1 MNGNKLSTMMKKSYI
16 YTVVLSCIALVS
28 GCVDIEEFEE
38 PAQKVSK
45 TFYAEMEDSPLTKT
59 VLGDKGEDGI
69 RPVLWMP
76 EDKIGVAPSTGGTF
90 DMFVNKSAESS
101 VMAEFE
107 GQTSLASSYF
117 AVYPYDKDAV
127 VADGSISFTLN
138 TEQKYKAGSFDE
150 GAFPMIARSS
160 DTNDD
165 GLMFYN
171 LCGVLEVNLTGEEKI
186 TKISFSSNNK
196 VSGKFSVNANYEQ
209 YPEMVADASS
219 LTSTTLDC
227 GEGVQLKADSPT
239 PFYFVLPPG
248 TYDAFTLMIHTSDG
262 KMMFKQSQKPLAIK
276 RSTIIKSGALAY
288 VESVSIDL
296 SIRGTANSYV
306 VSGAGMYSF
315 DASVIGNGSYGIV
328 SGASFHTED
337 PKITPASVEVLWEST
352 GAGVETSKGKLLTS
366 VSLIDGRIH
375 FISTGVEGNALVAV
389 KDNNGTILWSWH
401 LWFTDTPK
409 DQLYVN
415 SVGTFTVQD
424 RNLGATRADRGTGDE
439 WKDAKGVL
447 YQWGRKDPFIFYDSQ
462 EGSPYGD
469 RSSSRVSIESTISS
483 PTTFYG
489 GSRGWET
496 TRSNVSLWLP
506 SQKTIYDPC
515 PVGYKVAQKEIWK
528 DFSKT
533 GTDVTNLSDFNVS
546 GSYDKGWDFYYDAT
560 NSTYIPATDLIHYN
574 YTYEHRDH
582 IGDLWSSE
590 ATQGTNAYRWN
601 YEYYGDWGS
610 RLQLWYSEVTAF
622 ALATRCMKDDGH
634 VDLALPVV
642 EMVGAKDATAE
653 SVSLTFNVVN
663 AGASSV
669 TESGI
674 IYSTTP
680 GVSTG
685 NGQKVVAAGS
695 EYKVDLTGLTEGT
708 RYYAVAYA
716 TNSFGT
722 SYSKEITFYT
732 EFANFINL
740 SKFGTSNCYIVS
752 KFGAYTFDASVKGNG
767 NAAISSGE
775 SAEVVWETKNTDA
788 SVEVGEIV
796 RNVTYEAGF
805 INFVATGVPGNA
817 LIAVK
822 NSSGTIIW
830 NWHIWVCDFDPYT
843 TANTYF
849 SGAVMMDR
857 NLGALNSGGDA
868 SSYGFLY
875 QWGRKDPLLGSANGG
890 SAFATTAP
898 AVTKE
903 YVQPYNPF
911 EYSFANPTHAV
922 GGLEN
927 ESSSWGRVKTIY
939 DPCPPGWRVPDGGP
953 DGVWTGMV
961 YGSPGIEG
969 GTSYG
974 KWTINPPYSTPAT
987 IYPAPGY
994 TVGDRLELYFPGSA
1008 LYCWSCDVAS
1018 SSYAYG
1024 MHLFDRI
1031 ETELTSNKGSEFSV
1045 RCMREHD
1052 INVLLN
1058 TEQATEVTKTSA
1070 NIHGSMGYLGAA
1082 NLLEMGF
1089 VWSSTNESP
1098 DVNSSK
1104 IVVDVK
1110 EGEFS
1115 KSLTN
1120 LSPGTTY
1127 YVRTFATEGNITIY
1141 GNVVSF
1147 TTQVSAGNEDIP
1159 EDDEYDW

>member
-45 TFYAEMEDSPLTKT
+45 TFYAEMEDSPLTRT

-76 EDKIGVAPSTGGTF
+76 EDKIGVAPSAGGAF

-107 GQTSLASSYF
+107 GQTSLAPSYF

-196 VSGKFSVNANYEQ
+196 VSGKFSVNANYKQ

-227 GEGVQLKADSPT
+227 GEGIQLKADSPT

-248 TYDAFTLMIHTSDG
+248 TYDVFTLMIHTSDG
-262 KMMFKQSQKPLAIK
+262 KMMFKQSQKPLTIK

-288 VESVSIDL
+288 VESVSVDL
-296 SIRGTANSYV
+296 SIRGTSNCYV
-306 VSGAGMYSF
+306 VPGAGMYSF
-315 DASVIGNGSYGIV
+315 DASVIGNGSYGII

-337 PKITPASVEVLWEST
+337 PKITPTSVEVLWEST
-352 GAGVETSKGKLLTS
+352 GAGIEASKGKLLTS

-375 FISTGVEGNALVAV
+375 FVSTGVEGNALVAV
-389 KDNNGTILWSWH
+389 KDSNGTILWSWH
-401 LWFTDTPK
+401 LWFTDTPQ

-424 RNLGATRADRGTGDE
+424 RNLGATKADAGSGDE
-439 WKDAKGVL
+439 YKDSHGLL
-447 YQWGRKDPFIFYDSQ
+447 YQWGRKDPFKVDKFTYLTWKKTSSYSVEDIIKQPTSLSVAKSTY
-462 EGSPYGD
+462 
-469 RSSSRVSIESTISS
+469 SSSANWTSQNIIDFWSES
-483 PTTFYG
+483 G
-489 GSRGWET
+489 
-496 TRSNVSLWLP
+496 
-506 SQKTIYDPC
+506 KTIYDPC
-515 PVGYKVAQKEIWK
+515 PVGYRVASSGVWTDFGDVSKLDNSYEHGLKVKYNESEYAWYAYTSYHEEWENRLNNAEGHIYIWSA
-528 DFSKT
+528 DQRI
-533 GTDVTNLSDFNVS
+533 TN
-546 GSYDKGWDFYYDAT
+546 AT
-560 NSTYIPATDLIHYN
+560 NQWTSETSLSYAKDNHNDGMKLTTDA
-574 YTYEHRDH
+574 
-582 IGDLWSSE
+582 GD
-590 ATQGTNAYRWN
+590 
-601 YEYYGDWGS
+601 
-610 RLQLWYSEVTAF
+610 VF
-622 ALATRCMKDDGH
+622 ALSVRCMKDDGH

-685 NGQKVVAAGS
+685 NGQKVAATGS

-708 RYYAVAYA
+708 KYYAVAYA
-716 TNSFGT
+716 TNTYGT
-722 SYSKEITFYT
+722 SYSKEIAFYT
-732 EFANFINL
+732 KFASYINL
-740 SKFGTSNCYIVS
+740 SEYGTSNCYIVS
-752 KFGAYTFDASVKGNG
+752 ESGAYTFDASVRGN
-767 NAAISSGE
+767 STE
-775 SAEVVWETKNTDA
+775 SVGIPASVEVLWETKNTTKTSA
-788 SVEVGEIV
+788 GEIIRSGSVELSGDFV
-796 RNVTYEAGF
+796 
-805 INFVATGVPGNA
+805 NFVANGVEGNA

-822 NSSGTIIW
+822 DALGTILW
-830 NWHIWVCDFDPYT
+830 SWHIWVTDYPQDQHYINDSGDFY
-843 TANTYF
+843 
-849 SGAVMMDR
+849 VLDR
-857 NLGALNSGGDA
+857 NLGATRADRGTGDEWKE
-868 SSYGFLY
+868 SSGFLY
-875 QWGRKDPLLGSANGG
+875 QWGRKDP
-890 SAFATTAP
+890 FADGHYEWVQSQFTL
-898 AVTKE
+898 KE
-903 YVQPYNPF
+903 SIEKPMIYAARNSPWTYEWSDNLWDV
-911 EYSFANPTHAV
+911 S
-922 GGLEN
+922 
-927 ESSSWGRVKTIY
+927 KTIY
-939 DPCPPGWRVPDGGP
+939 DPCPVGYKVSVQEIWNGFTVNGINVAGVFDYGWHFYIDSQNTA
-953 DGVWTGMV
+953 W
-961 YGSPGIEG
+961 
-969 GTSYG
+969 
-974 KWTINPPYSTPAT
+974 
-987 IYPAPGY
+987 YPANPHIGY
-994 TVGDRLELYFPGSA
+994 MGHFEYHEDAGHAWCTTP
-1008 LYCWSCDVAS
+1008 
-1018 SSYAYG
+1018 SYI
-1024 MHLFDRI
+1024 M
-1031 ETELTSNKGSEFSV
+1031 EFSKSGLTIQSTASYQAFPV
-1045 RCMREHD
+1045 RCMREHE
-1052 INVLLN
+1052 INIALN

-1098 DVNSSK
+1098 DINSSK
-1104 IVVDVK
+1104 IAVDVK

-1115 KSLTN
+1115 KSLTD

-1127 YVRTFATEGNITIY
+1127 YVRTFATEGNITMY

-1159 EDDEYDW
+1159 EDDEYEW

>member
-1 MNGNKLSTMMKKSYI
+1 MNKSYI
-16 YTVVLSCIALVS
+16 YSAVLSCIAILS

-45 TFYAEMEDSPLTKT
+45 TFYAEMEESPLTKT

-76 EDKIGVAPSTGGTF
+76 EDKIGVAPSTGGAF

-107 GQTSLASSYF
+107 GQTSLAPSYF

-171 LCGVLEVNLTGEEKI
+171 LCGVLEVNLTGEENI

-209 YPEMVADASS
+209 YPEMVPDASS
-219 LTSTTLDC
+219 MTSTTLDC
-227 GEGVQLKADSPT
+227 GAGVQLKADSPT

-262 KMMFKQSQKPLAIK
+262 KMMFKQSQKPLTIK
-276 RSTIIKSGALAY
+276 RSVIIKSGALAY
-288 VESVSIDL
+288 VESVSVDL
-296 SIRGTANSYV
+296 SIRGTSNCYV
-306 VSGAGMYSF
+306 VPGAGMYSF
-315 DASVIGNGSYGIV
+315 DASVIGNGSYGII

-375 FISTGVEGNALVAV
+375 FVSTGVEGNALVAV

-447 YQWGRKDPFIFYDSQ
+447 YQWGRKDPFVFYDSQ

-469 RSSSRVSIESTISS
+469 RSSSRVSIESTIST

-496 TRSNVSLWLP
+496 TKSNVSLWLP

-560 NSTYIPATDLIHYN
+560 NSTYVPATDLIHYN

-622 ALATRCMKDDGH
+622 ALATRCMKDEGH
-634 VDLALPVV
+634 VDIALPVV

-653 SVSLTFNVVN
+653 SVSLIFNVVN
-663 AGASSV
+663 VGASSV

-680 GVSTG
+680 GVSIG

-708 RYYAVAYA
+708 RYYAIAYA
-716 TNSFGT
+716 TNSYGT
-722 SYSKEITFYT
+722 SYSKEIAFYT
-732 EFANFINL
+732 EFANSTNL
-740 SKFGTSNCYIVS
+740 SKYGTSNCYIVS
-752 KFGAYTFDASVKGNG
+752 EAGAYTFDASFKGNSTESIG
-767 NAAISSGE
+767 AI
-775 SAEVVWETKNTDA
+775 A
-788 SVEVGEIV
+788 SVEVLWETKGTNKASKEEII
-796 RNVTYEAGF
+796 RNVKLSG
-805 INFVATGVPGNA
+805 NFVSFVTNGIEGNA

-822 NSSGTIIW
+822 DAVGTILW
-830 NWHIWVCDFDPYT
+830 SWHIWVTDTPGNMNYT
-843 TANTYF
+843 SSGMANYY
-849 SGAVMMDR
+849 VMDR
-857 NLGALNSGGDA
+857 NVGATRNDKGTGNEWKESVGT
-868 SSYGFLY
+868 LY
-875 QWGRKDPLLGSANGG
+875 QWGRKDP
-890 SAFATTAP
+890 F
-898 AVTKE
+898 
-903 YVQPYNPF
+903 VQNLYSIASKPYTSV
-911 EYSFANPTHAV
+911 EQSIANPTQFSSQSSNSW
-922 GGLEN
+922 LSPQDYTLWSEN
-927 ESSSWGRVKTIY
+927 EKTIY
-939 DPCPPGWRVPDGGP
+939 DPCPPGYRVANIDVYSCLKTSGSYDHGQYFLYNGKDKSWYPGTPHTDCFGSYMNESGG
-953 DGVWTGMV
+953 
-961 YGSPGIEG
+961 YGYMWPSTANK
-969 GTSYG
+969 TSS
-974 KWTINPPYSTPAT
+974 STNS
-987 IYPAPGY
+987 IH
-994 TVGDRLELYFPGSA
+994 FS
-1008 LYCWSCDVAS
+1008 S
-1018 SSYAYG
+1018 SSYSTNST
-1024 MHLFDRI
+1024 R
-1031 ETELTSNKGSEFSV
+1031 SNGDSYPV

-1052 INVLLN
+1052 INVAL
-1058 TEQATEVTKTSA
+1058 TTGTVTEVTKTSA

-1127 YVRTFATEGNITIY
+1127 YVRTFATEGNIMIY